1 MTREENAL
9 KLRHKHYNFK
19 DSNNGSTKV
28 IFIIGTISILF
39 ILLTLFN

>member
-19 DSNNGSTKV
+19 DDNNGSSKI
-28 IFIIGTISILF
+28 IFIVLAVCVLGAFFALF
-39 ILLTLFN
+39 S